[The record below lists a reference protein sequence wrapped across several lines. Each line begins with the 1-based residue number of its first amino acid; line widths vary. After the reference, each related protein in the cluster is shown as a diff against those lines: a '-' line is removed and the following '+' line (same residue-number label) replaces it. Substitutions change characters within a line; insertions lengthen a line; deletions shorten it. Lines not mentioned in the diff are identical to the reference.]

1 MSELPMP
8 SVAPGA
14 ADRGLLSI
22 VIKAYN
28 EEAKIAQALQSA
40 LAAAAEIAPLRLEV
54 VLADSCSQDRTVDIA
69 RGFPVRIVQFE
80 NPAQRSCGAGV
91 QLGYAASRGEWVYL
105 MDGDMSLSPGFLQDA
120 LACLRLDPG
129 LAGVG
134 GAVVDERISNGFDL
148 IRVRNR
154 SGSRDGEH
162 PWLEGGGLYRRAAID
177 SAGGYAADINL
188 KGYEEAELGLRLGA
202 AGWRLRRLA
211 REAVRHVGHDA
222 DTFTLLRRHWASG
235 RAFSAG
241 VMLRQA
247 LGRPWLARA
256 LYLHRHPLALGL
268 WWLLLP
274 GLVFL
279 GPFALALW
287 LGAGLAVALSLA
299 VVKRSLRHAGVSLFS
314 WHYAL
319 AAIARGWFEPRRDP
333 TVPLPAREIARPPGR
348 PSPCST

>member
-1 MSELPMP
+1 MSASPP
-8 SVAPGA
+8 SAVAQEA
-14 ADRGLLSI
+14 ACCDLLSI

-28 EEAKIAQALQSA
+28 EEAKIARALESA
-40 LAAAAEIAPLRLEV
+40 LAAAAEIAPMRLEV
-54 VLADSCSQDRTVDIA
+54 VLADSCSQDRTVEIA
-69 RGFPVRIVQFE
+69 RRYPVRIVQFE
-80 NPAQRSCGAGV
+80 DPAMRSCGAGV
-91 QLGYAASRGEWVYL
+91 QLGYAAARGEWVYL
-105 MDGDMSLSPGFLQDA
+105 MDGDMSLVPGFLPAA
-120 LACLRLDPG
+120 LASLQADAG

-134 GAVVDERISNGFDL
+134 GAVVDERIANGVDL
-148 IRVRNR
+148 LRVRNR
-154 SGSRDGEH
+154 TGVQDGEH

-202 AGWRLRRLA
+202 AGWRLLRLA

-222 DTFTLLRRHWASG
+222 DTITLLRRHWSSG

-268 WWLLLP
+268 WWLVLP
-274 GLVFL
+274 CLAAL
-279 GPFALALW
+279 GMVALGLW
-287 LGAGLAVALSLA
+287 LAAGLAVVLLL
-299 VVKRSLRHAGVSLFS
+299 VLVKRSPRHAGISLLS

-333 TVPLPAREIARPPGR
+333 RLPLAAREIATQADRPAPQ
-348 PSPCST
+348 PA